1 MNRIMMRNSL
11 LFGIW
16 VCCCLPLCAQREKMS
31 KKQLDVF
38 HSISSNEIMEYVHEL
53 CKEEYNG
60 RLAGTGEYMKCAY
73 WCAELLS
80 GFGLEPA
87 GDAGSYL
94 QHFRMPTTDLLD
106 CQLRRQEGDKR
117 VEYTFPR
124 DFYPGL
130 NSDSGR
136 VKDAEVVYV
145 GYGITAPEYNYDDY
159 KGVDVKGKIVIIERG
174 IPYRD
179 KDEKKRF
186 DLYMLYASES
196 YKLPRALEKG
206 AAAVLLVGK
215 LAHTG
220 IDFRKGVIY
229 THIDPS
235 MVDDLV
241 AKAGYTREK
250 LRKQIA
256 EKHQPCSFN
265 TGNTLEMNVRTRHY
279 PYATACNVIGVIK
292 GVDTTSSIVLG
303 AHLDHLGNNGLM
315 FPGALDNASGVALQ
329 LAVAKALATS
339 GVKPEKNI
347 VFAFFGAEERGI
359 KGAIHY
365 LNHPTFPLDRTM
377 CMLNIDMV
385 GNGNGLA
392 VWGAE
397 TFPEVAGVFRQA
409 NDTWIHRAFE
419 VTPYERATSY
429 SQADGDEFSKRG
441 IPALYIATTEELKPM
456 YYHDPR
462 DREETLTPE
471 IMEDA
476 AKMLFLA
483 LPEIV
488 KIKGVLR
495 EK

>member
-1 MNRIMMRNSL
+1 MRYWILIL
-11 LFGIW
+11 LVGW
-16 VCCCLPLCAQREKMS
+16 CCSVKAQHGKMS
-31 KKQLDVF
+31 KEIMDVF
-38 HSISSNEIMEYVHEL
+38 HSISSDEIMEYVHEL

-60 RLAGTGEYMKCAY
+60 RLAGTGEYMKCAF
-73 WCAELLS
+73 WCAEQLCD
-80 GFGLEPA
+80 FGLEPA
-87 GDAGSYL
+87 GDDGSYL
-94 QHFRMPTTDLLD
+94 QHFRMPTTSLID
-106 CQLRRQEGDKR
+106 CRLKKVGNEQEY
-117 VEYTFPR
+117 VFPR
-124 DFYPGL
+124 DFYPGM
-130 NSDSGR
+130 NSDSGK
-136 VKDAEVVYV
+136 VENAEVVYA
-145 GYGITAPEYNYDDY
+145 GYGITAPEYGYDDY
-159 KGVDVKGKIVIIERG
+159 EGIDVKGKIVIIERG

-186 DLYMLYASES
+186 DLYMRYASES
-196 YKLPRALEKG
+196 YKLPQALKKG

-220 IDFRKGVIY
+220 IAFSKGMIY
-229 THIDPS
+229 THVDPS
-235 MVDDLV
+235 MVDELV
-241 AKAGYTREK
+241 AKAGYTRDGLK
-250 LRKQIA
+250 KQIS
-256 EKHQPCSFN
+256 EKQKPCSFN
-265 TGNTLEMNVRTRHY
+265 TGCRLNMDVVTRHY
-279 PYATACNVIGVIK
+279 PYATTCNVIGVIK

-329 LAVAKALATS
+329 LAVAKALAAS
-339 GVKPEKNI
+339 GIKPEKNI

-365 LNHPTFPLDRTM
+365 LNHPTFPLDKTM

-385 GNGNGLA
+385 GNGNGLS

-397 TFPEVAGVFRQA
+397 SFPAVAKIFAQV
-409 NDTWIHRAFE
+409 NDRWLHREFE
-419 VTPYERATSY
+419 VTPYERAVSY

-462 DREETLTPE
+462 DRAETLTPE

-476 AKMLFLA
+476 ARMLFLA
-483 LPEIV
+483 LPESV